1 MLFRSFYSQNKQ
13 EKLQAQQTQLCFYTP
28 PPPQSAALTEAGA
41 ADEGGGG
48 ERAGRGPVHL
58 PGVGDEERS
67 MLLETAGHAD
77 VVDP

>member
-28 PPPQSAALTEAGA
+28 PPQPQALTEAGA

>member
-1 MLFRSFYSQNKQ
+1 ML
-13 EKLQAQQTQLCFYTP
+13 LHPP
-28 PPPQSAALTEAGA
+28 PPPQPQVLTEAGA